1 MSVDGVQIAL
11 AAIGAFYAFAGY
23 VATRAALMSRLLDQ
37 AIAAIAAKK
46 PSRTETAQSHWLLS
60 AAALVLAG
68 GVFLLFLVD
77 IAAWFFLASAF
88 GQALYLFYLAPR
100 IFDVEDAPDP
110 VGRRRTV
117 NAFAIYLVATAFVL
131 WSLSAGKLTRVA
143 DAGWPVLSLCA
154 ALIAAYVVYVA
165 RSLTTLP
172 ASGGGTFAV
181 PGADSDA
188 GPAGDP
194 SGCTR
199 IKVMADYHCHPLWA
213 LDEDLYGD
221 FAPEALDL
229 SPDLTRDLNAWAEAF
244 TASLDPDDP
253 AAGRWSEAEHEAHA
267 AKARPLAVRLARE
280 RPDRMIYIMDPEVGV
295 VEVKANEPI

>member
-1 MSVDGVQIAL
+1 VDGIKIAL

-23 VATRAALMSRLLDQ
+23 VATRAALMSHLMDH
-37 AIAAIAAKK
+37 AIAAISAKK
-46 PSRTETAQSHWLLS
+46 PSRTEVAQSYWLIS

-77 IAAWFFLASAF
+77 IAAWFFLASAL
-88 GQALYLFYLAPR
+88 GQAFYIFYLAPR

-110 VGRRRTV
+110 LGRRRTV

-131 WSLSAGKLTRVA
+131 WSLAAGKLTRVG

-165 RSLTTLP
+165 RSLARLS
-172 ASGGGTFAV
+172 ASGGGTSAF
-181 PGADSDA
+181 PGADSDD

-194 SGCTR
+194 AQCTR

-229 SPDLTRDLNAWAEAF
+229 SPDLTRDLNAWADAF

-253 AAGRWSEAEHEAHA
+253 AVGRWSETEHAAHA
-267 AKARPLAVRLARE
+267 AQARPLAVRLARE
-280 RPDRMIYIMDPEVGV
+280 RPDRQIYVLDPVVGV
-295 VEVKANEPI
+295 VEVLADEA